1 MPAQHPISYGIL
13 DQSDEVGTMT
23 VYTGPITVATI
34 AAYLTQWGALK
45 NAINALVLGAPKRE
59 TLVIDSTD
67 FAPVKPTNTMA
78 QREFGLRVTYRGN
91 TSGKKFSVTIPSYDG
106 SKIAALKDEVI
117 LTGGSATPEIL
128 AFITA
133 FQTLCKSPD
142 NDAEGVT
149 ITSIKIVGRNS

>member
-1 MPAQHPISYGIL
+1 MPAQHPISYGLL
-13 DQSDEVGTMT
+13 DASDEVGTMT

-45 NAINALVLGAPKRE
+45 NAINALALGAPKRE

-67 FAPVKPTNTMA
+67 FAPVKPTNNMA

-91 TSGKKFSVTIPSYDG
+91 TSGKKYSVTIPSFDG
-106 SKIAALKDEVI
+106 SKVNAVKDEVI
-117 LTGGSATPEIL
+117 ITGGSATPEVL

-142 NDAEGVT
+142 NDAEAVT
-149 ITSIKIVGRNS
+149 VLGMKIVGRNS